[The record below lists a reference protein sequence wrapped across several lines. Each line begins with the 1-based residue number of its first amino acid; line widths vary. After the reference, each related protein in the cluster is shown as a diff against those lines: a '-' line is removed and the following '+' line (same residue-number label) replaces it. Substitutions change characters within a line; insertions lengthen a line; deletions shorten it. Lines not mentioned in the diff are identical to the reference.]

1 MIAALLLGLALAAGP
16 DPATIVGPPANAPP
30 PADQVEAITTA
41 VGKRIRC
48 PVCQGL
54 SISDS
59 PAESARAMKAE
70 VRALVEKGYDEEQIF
85 AYFEASYGEFI
96 RLEPKAEGFNLLV
109 WALPG
114 GALLAGAGLVAWRI
128 RSTPRAPPAP
138 TAAAPAPPPVDPELL
153 PWIERVRAEVGPPR

>member
-1 MIAALLLGLALAAGP
+1 MMSTLLLGLALAAGP

-41 VGKRIRC
+41 VGKRLRC

-54 SISDS
+54 SVSDS

-70 VRALVEKGYDEEQIF
+70 VRELVEQGYDEEQIF

-96 RLEPKAEGFNLLV
+96 RLEPKVEGFNLLV

-114 GALLAGAGLVAWRI
+114 GALLVGAGIVARRI
-128 RSTPRAPPAP
+128 GSTRRASPAP
-138 TAAAPAPPPVDPELL
+138 AAAPPPPPVDPELL